1 MIGRFRAGGLPAAR
15 LWAGL
20 LALQFGAAAACAWA
34 GTPDPRTP
42 PPTARFVL
50 QIGVEHYRWV
60 PRLPGPIADVR
71 DLREVLLR
79 HYGFQPG
86 DFRTLADSQATR
98 EGILSAIR
106 EQLVE
111 NARRHPGALC
121 VLQYSGHGSR
131 AVDLDHEPWEPDGY
145 DETLVPWDGRDPEGL
160 IPDVVDDEL
169 ADALAELRRYTTRVV
184 LIFDACNAGTLTRGL
199 STGRVQNGL
208 PPSRATVHPHGG
220 RADEDSM
227 GVALFA
233 APPGQR
239 SWVEDIGGEFRSVFS
254 YQLARVL
261 ETASSRTTYT
271 QVLERV
277 GGAIRARYQSQVP
290 LGEGPLDQ
298 PVLGGSASDDGA
310 DLAVRSEGRG
320 LLRVEAGLLQGVT
333 LGAVLAIRGPRAVS
347 AIDDS
352 VLTEG
357 LVVQVTP
364 SDCRIRVDESAAI
377 PDGARAFVRRPG
389 VGYEP
394 VRFVWEASDSV
405 SAFARA
411 RLRDRFKGDPLLDLV
426 DAPSGGGAAPALGVI
441 AATSQA
447 PGDER
452 ATSPPRGPSVAII
465 LDGGVVALDRVFLA
479 NSEAGVDSLEMALR
493 RVALAEN
500 VRRLGTTGPSFADGV
515 DFSLVVE
522 HRRPRGGVAS
532 DTLRPG
538 GSPTSLQIGDRVRAL
553 IANHSGHRVC
563 VAVLHVGPD
572 RVCDVLEPEGA
583 VSVSVEPGSTFVA
596 PDWWSVDPPL
606 GVDHLKLVV
615 TDHPV
620 DLSGVSKPVRTR
632 GPGPG
637 FGGSLGRVLWAAGAQ
652 PTRGTAGPL
661 TWAVLDL
668 PLLITS
674 SPDP

>member
-20 LALQFGAAAACAWA
+20 LALQLVAAAAGAWA

-50 QIGVEHYRWV
+50 QIGIEHYRWV
-60 PRLPGPIADVR
+60 PRLPGPVADVR
-71 DLREVLLR
+71 DLREVLVR
-79 HYGFQPG
+79 HYGFRSE

-98 EGILSAIR
+98 AGILSAIR

-111 NARRHPGALC
+111 NARLHPGALC

-131 AVDLDHEPWEPDGY
+131 AADLDHEPWEPDGY

-169 ADALAELRRYTTRVV
+169 ADLLAELRRYTTRVV
-184 LIFDACNAGTLTRGL
+184 LIFDACHAGTLTRGL
-199 STGRVQNGL
+199 ATGRVQNGL

-261 ETASSRTTYT
+261 ETASSRTTYA
-271 QVLERV
+271 QVLARV
-277 GGAIRARYQSQVP
+277 GGAIRARYQAQVP

-298 PVLGGSASDDGA
+298 PVFGGSARDDGA
-310 DLAVRSEGRG
+310 DLAVRIEGRG
-320 LLRVEAGLLQGVT
+320 LLRVEAGLLQGIT
-333 LGAVLAIRGPRAVS
+333 LGAVLAVRAPHAGS
-347 AIDDS
+347 ARDDS
-352 VLTEG
+352 VLVEG
-357 LVVQVTP
+357 PVVQVAP
-364 SDCRIRVDESAAI
+364 SDCRLRVDESI
-377 PDGARAFVRRPG
+377 VLPDGARAFMRRPG

-394 VRFVWEASDSV
+394 VRFAWEAPDSV
-405 SAFARA
+405 AEFARA
-411 RLRDRFKGDPLLDLV
+411 RLRDRLKGDPLLELV
-426 DAPSGGGAAPALGVI
+426 DATSGGGAAPTLGVI
-441 AATSQA
+441 AATVLA
-447 PGDER
+447 PGDARSAR
-452 ATSPPRGPSVAII
+452 ARRPPGLAIV
-465 LDGGVVALDRVFLA
+465 LDGGVVALDRVFPA
-479 NSEAGVDSLEMALR
+479 ASEAGVDSLETALR

-500 VRRLGTTGPSFADGV
+500 VRRLGTMGPSLADGI

-522 HRRPRGGVAS
+522 RRRTRSGAAS
-532 DTLRPG
+532 DTLHPG
-538 GSPTSLQIGDRVRAL
+538 GSPTSVEVGDRVRAV
-553 IANHSGHRVC
+553 ITNRTGRRVC

-583 VSVSVEPGSTFVA
+583 VSVSVEAGSTFVA
-596 PDWWSVDPPL
+596 PDWWRVEPPL

-620 DLSGVSKPVRTR
+620 DLSAVSEPVRTR
-632 GPGPG
+632 GPDTG

-652 PTRGTAGPL
+652 PTRGAAGPVA
-661 TWAVLDL
+661 WAVLDL
-668 PLLITS
+668 PLLIAP